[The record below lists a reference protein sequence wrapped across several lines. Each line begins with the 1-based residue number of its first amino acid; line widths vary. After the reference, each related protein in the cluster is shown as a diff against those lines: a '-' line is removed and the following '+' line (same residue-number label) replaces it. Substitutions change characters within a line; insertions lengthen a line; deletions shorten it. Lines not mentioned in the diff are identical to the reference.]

1 MDDKGENMSKEKKVI
16 ILIVV
21 IIVILMLPIV
31 YMQIATT
38 STEKNTKLNVTAS
51 NGVEFREVYTLY
63 NFPDE
68 SYDIKLYGRNKE
80 FIHLFGGDGS
90 GNKHIVIEYL
100 CSSGNLDYYKVIHE
114 YREKV
119 YEKLFVYNEKERIAF
134 DDCEK
139 YIESFPDGI
148 IMFNDTESDIFELFI
163 PAAKYQILSDN
174 NGDYIE
180 AYAERLIMDGNND
193 ILQKLHS
200 FVENPNDIK
209 CELKTKD
216 EILAKCNELLQK
228 YGGGQ

>member
-1 MDDKGENMSKEKKVI
+1 MSKDKKVI
-16 ILIVV
+16 ILIAV
-21 IIVILMLPIV
+21 IIVILLLPIV
-31 YMQIATT
+31 YIQIATS

-63 NFPDE
+63 NFTDE

-80 FIHLFGGDGS
+80 CIHLFGGDGS
-90 GNKHIVIEYL
+90 GNKHIEIEYL

-114 YREKV
+114 YRGKIYEKV
-119 YEKLFVYNEKERIAF
+119 FVYNEKEKIAF
-134 DDCEK
+134 DGCEK

-148 IMFNDTESDIFELFI
+148 IMFNDTVSNIFELFI
-163 PAAKYQILSDN
+163 PAAKHQILNDN

-180 AYAERLIMDGNND
+180 VYAERLILDGNRD

-200 FVENPNDIK
+200 FAENPSDIK
-209 CELKTKD
+209 CGIKTKD

-228 YGGGQ
+228 YGDRRK